1 MSTSPVTIAPD
12 AETEA
17 TQPRP
22 GPVPVWIGSLV
33 GVAAAFIGLLP
44 WLATGMRLPLQ
55 NLWAG
60 EVDVTGMPVVMLP
73 FSQYSLTLLFA
84 LIVTGSALA
93 GIVARALRLRLP
105 RGGYLLVV
113 CGVLAIQVIS
123 IAQTAATVAPRL
135 QERTESTLYLTA
147 LVAVCVLSV
156 LIGLGALALVARAPR
171 AGALIGLT
179 IGALAIGPW
188 LLGWLRPFQVTGGD
202 LVMNLGS
209 AMQWAPGI
217 LVGVA
222 IAWAGIGSVGR
233 VIATI
238 ASLAMLWIVPAA
250 MTGVSS
256 AAGTRVL
263 AGSPADMIAYALEVF
278 RMALLL
284 PELALRPII
293 AAVVAAAVGLVVKWA
308 VARGRRVSRTPAPS
322 LSE

>member
-1 MSTSPVTIAPD
+1 MSTNPVTITPD
-12 AETEA
+12 AA
-17 TQPRP
+17 PQPAAP
-22 GPVPVWIGSLV
+22 PPAPVWIGSLV
-33 GVAAAFIGLLP
+33 GVVAAFVGLLP

-60 EVDVTGMPVVMLP
+60 EVDVSGMPMVMLP
-73 FSQYSLTLLFA
+73 FSQYSLTLLFG

-93 GIVARALRLRLP
+93 GIVARALRPRLP
-105 RGGYLLVV
+105 RGGYLLLV

-123 IAQTAATVAPRL
+123 TAQTAATVAPRL

-188 LLGWLRPFQVTGGD
+188 LMGWLRPFQVTDGQ

-233 VIATI
+233 VVATI
-238 ASLAMLWIVPAA
+238 TSLAMLWIIPAA

-263 AGSPADMIAYALEVF
+263 ANHPGEMISYALEVF
-278 RMALLL
+278 RMALFI
-284 PELALRPII
+284 PELALRPVIV
-293 AAVVAAAVGLVVKWA
+293 AVVVAAVGLGVRWFLSRRA
-308 VARGRRVSRTPAPS
+308 VQTPAAPP
-322 LSE
+322 LSG